1 MGLSGSARD
10 QGWFWIGVGRGPVKR
25 VMLTE
30 SPIDAMS
37 LAVIDTGYRDRDGVW
52 NQGAK
57 PLLYVRDGPEG
68 RSLTIILTGF

>member
-1 MGLSGSARD
+1 
-10 QGWFWIGVGRGPVKR
+10 
-25 VMLTE
+25 MLTE